1 MFKPQKNIWQSLE
14 PISIHTPKKI
24 NLKQSN
30 KIKICIQD
38 SSTPTPLFYNHSEN
52 NLRKK
57 GRRKLRSIESNDI
70 PLHTKDN
77 DDNIKRK
84 VKTHFHNFIVAY
96 LNMLLKN
103 AIKSKRQYKLRK
115 LSSKITQDITIGF
128 NKVLLNTPMKNI
140 LSQVSSKFKNK
151 DINLYYIE
159 KILNANENN
168 LNINELNLIFNMTYK
183 EMYENYYLKSTKALF
198 QNEKIDES
206 FETHVSNL
214 KNKYGL
220 DYAMKFKQNA
230 ENFIKFY
237 ICSKQRIHRTFSSN
251 IISKEEIN
259 QKEINK
265 LKNSLNE
272 KNDCFSTEN
281 SLNKNEGKKFFEI
294 TRDNVMCDGNI
305 CKTQPNSSGN
315 SCNGE
320 DGEKSEKLDKNI
332 LGKKRGGLFNV
343 VFCE

>member
-1 MFKPQKNIWQSLE
+1 MFKPLINIWQSLE
-14 PISIHTPKKI
+14 PLSFHTPKKI
-24 NLKQSN
+24 NPKKSN
-30 KIKICIQD
+30 KIKICIQE
-38 SSTPTPLFYNHSEN
+38 SSTPLPLFSNRSEK

-57 GRRKLRSIESNDI
+57 GRRKLRSTESNDT

-128 NKVLLNTPMKNI
+128 NKVLLNTPMKTI

-159 KILNANENN
+159 KILSINEDN

-206 FETHVSNL
+206 FETHVNNL
-214 KNKYGL
+214 RDKYGL
-220 DYAMKFKQNA
+220 EYAMKFKQNA

-237 ICSKQRIHRTFSSN
+237 VCSKQRVHRTNQSN
-251 IISKEEIN
+251 ITSSQE
-259 QKEINK
+259 EINK
-265 LKNSLNE
+265 LKNSLDE
-272 KNDCFSTEN
+272 KNDCSSTEN
-281 SLNKNEGKKFFEI
+281 SITKSDGKKFFEI
-294 TRDNVMCDGNI
+294 TRDGALCEGI

-320 DGEKSEKLDKNI
+320 DGEKSEKMEKSM
-332 LGKKRGGLFNV
+332 LGKKRGGPFNV
-343 VFCE
+343 WFCE